1 MNAEALVVLF
11 LILIAIAWAFW
22 LIFKRDLIGINLGK
36 LLSYFAGVILTL
48 LIVLWITSRFLPWWA
63 VRLVRDT
70 QQSPNAQELQDV
82 SADLINQIIAG
93 PGVVVTTAP
102 IVTPEQPIIVTPT
115 PTTSPISTPGT
126 GSIQSLP
133 LGGERTHTVQSG
145 DTLYNISRRY
155 GVTVDQL
162 KQRNGLTGDMIRV
175 GQQLIIP

>member
-1 MNAEALVVLF
+1 MNAGALVVLF

-93 PGVVVTTAP
+93 PGVVVTTATVVSP
-102 IVTPEQPIIVTPT
+102 GPIIVTPT
-115 PTTSPISTPGT
+115 PTTSPISTPGAS
-126 GSIQSLP
+126 SIQSLP

-162 KQRNGLTGDMIRV
+162 KQRNNLTSDMIRV

>member
-1 MNAEALVVLF
+1 MNAGALVVLF

-36 LLSYFAGVILTL
+36 LLSYFVGVILTL
-48 LIVLWITSRFLPWWA
+48 LIVLWITSQFLPWWA
-63 VRLVRDT
+63 VRLVRNT
-70 QQSPNAQELQDV
+70 QQSRNAQELQAV
-82 SADLINQIIAG
+82 SADLIDQLVSG

-102 IVTPEQPIIVTPT
+102 IVSPEQPIIITAT
-115 PTTSPISTPGT
+115 PTTSPISTPGVN
-126 GSIQSLP
+126 SIQSLP
-133 LGGERTHTVQSG
+133 LGGERTHTIQSG

-162 KQRNGLTGDMIRV
+162 RQRNGLTGDMIRV